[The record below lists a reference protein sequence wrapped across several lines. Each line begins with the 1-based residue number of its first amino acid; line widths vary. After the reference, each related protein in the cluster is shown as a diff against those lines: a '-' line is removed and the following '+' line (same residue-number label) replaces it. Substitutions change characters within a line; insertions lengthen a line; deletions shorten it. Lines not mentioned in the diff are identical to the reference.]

1 MVYTISTGIQVLF
14 LGIQGYLLQYFLG
27 SFLESRWSANRW
39 IGVGIAVLYGSIGY
53 GMDFVLPKEYGSI
66 RIFGK
71 LLLSVSVICFLTFT
85 FYKAIRAITIFVI
98 ITFKAVN
105 EISFFIA
112 YMFMTFGSPLNEFWI
127 ELYDKGD
134 FVSLDAFMGTV
145 EISLLILQLLMYMV
159 CIALSYIFL
168 KKIVINFREKEY
180 TIRKEEISFILTPS
194 LVGILLC
201 ILLRLIMI
209 TAEEG
214 VPKLLYERHPP
225 LVWLVPGIMLLSLF
239 SILYGV
245 KLFQNMIDLH
255 REKSSRVILEKQVE
269 NMQTHVKEME
279 HIYSK
284 VRSMKHDMKN
294 TLSVVMQLSS
304 GNERLNEGELQ
315 DYLADFNRALDG
327 LEPRFKTGNA
337 VVDTLLNMKYYEAVQ
352 SLPDIKIDTEK
363 LLFGGNLSIQSF
375 DLGVIV
381 GNALD
386 NAIEACRKVKEGN
399 EQVDIFIRLSSFMK
413 GNMLF
418 IEVENSFNGKV
429 VKRKYSEFPI
439 TDKADKKAH
448 GIGMLNMK
456 NTAEKYH
463 GAVDWSAD
471 NNVFILTVM
480 MKNERSNEDEF
491 GTD

>member
-1 MVYTISTGIQVLF
+1 MVYAISTAIQVLF
-14 LGIQGYLLQYFLG
+14 LVIQGYFLQYFFG
-27 SFLESRWSANRW
+27 SFLESRWSHNRW

-53 GMDFVLPKEYGSI
+53 GMDFVLTKEYGSI

-71 LLLSVSVICFLTFT
+71 LLLSVIVICFLTFT
-85 FYKAIRAITIFVI
+85 FYKAMRVITMFVI
-98 ITFKAVN
+98 VTFKAVS
-105 EISFFIA
+105 EICFFIA
-112 YMFMTFGSPLNEFWI
+112 YMIMTFGSPLNDLWI
-127 ELYDKGD
+127 ELYDKGC
-134 FVSLDAFMGTV
+134 FASLDAFMGAV
-145 EISLLILQLLMYMV
+145 EISLLILQVLMYVV

-180 TIRKEEISFILTPS
+180 AIRKEELIFILTPS
-194 LVGILLC
+194 LAGILLC

-209 TAEEG
+209 TVEDG
-214 VPKLLYERHPP
+214 IPRLLYERHPP
-225 LVWLVPGIMLLSLF
+225 LVWLVPGIMLLSLLT
-239 SILYGV
+239 ILYGV

-255 REKSSRVILEKQVE
+255 REKSSRIILEKQIE

-284 VRSMKHDMKN
+284 VRSMKHDLKN
-294 TLSVVMQLSS
+294 TLSIVMQLAS
-304 GNERLNEGELQ
+304 GNGSLKEGELQ
-315 DYLADFNRALDG
+315 DYLAEFNRALDG
-327 LEPRFKTGNA
+327 LETQFKTGNV
-337 VVDTLLNMKYYEAVQ
+337 VVDTLLNMKYYEAMQ
-352 SLPDIKIDTEK
+352 SIQDIRFDAEE
-363 LLFGGNLSIQSF
+363 LLFSGNLYIQSF

-386 NAIEACRKVKEGN
+386 NAMEACRKVKEGN

-413 GNMLF
+413 GNLLF

-463 GAVDWSAD
+463 GAVDWTAG
-471 NNVFILTVM
+471 NNVFTLTVM
-480 MKNERSNEDEF
+480 MKNERSN
-491 GTD
+491 